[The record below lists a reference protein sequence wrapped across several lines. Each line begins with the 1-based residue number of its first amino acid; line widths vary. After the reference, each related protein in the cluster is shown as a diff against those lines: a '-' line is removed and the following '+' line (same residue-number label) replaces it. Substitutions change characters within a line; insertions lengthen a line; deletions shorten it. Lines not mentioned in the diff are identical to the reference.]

1 MSDQDRQRDGAQGRS
16 TVRRPRT
23 VSFGAAEAPTTR
35 KADDRRADVWRGE
48 GVPGP
53 RTRQRPDTGSPVPDP
68 VKGPEAGPPAA
79 VGANRHRALA
89 QMPDQHGEPV
99 GSARD
104 PAV

>member
-48 GVPGP
+48 GVHGP
-53 RTRQRPDTGSPVPDP
+53 RARQRPDTGSPVPDTAFSGEHPWRP
-68 VKGPEAGPPAA
+68 VPGRT
-79 VGANRHRALA
+79 VSR
-89 QMPDQHGEPV
+89 PDGRRSTRQSE
-99 GSARD
+99 SS
-104 PAV
+104 